1 MNESFILSLIDK
13 LNGSSIVS
21 LEWHQAGES
30 LVLKK
35 KEACGPAAHPPVPH
49 PAPVVPAERGGP
61 APAPVMEKPAPAPA
75 PDKTPDNT
83 EPAASSADLVPVKSP
98 IVGTFYRAPSPDAP
112 VYVEE
117 GKSVKKGDPLCILE
131 AMKMMNTL
139 ESEFDC
145 TVEKI
150 LVQNGDLVEFDQPLF
165 LVRKN

>member
-49 PAPVVPAERGGP
+49 PAPVAPAERGGP

-131 AMKMMNTL
+131 AMKMMNEITAPV
-139 ESEFDC
+139 SG
-145 TVEKI
+145 TVAQI
-150 LVQNGDLVEFDQPLF
+150 LVKSEEMVEFEQPIMII
-165 LVRKN
+165 KE

>member
-1 MNESFILSLIDK
+1 
-13 LNGSSIVS
+13 
-21 LEWHQAGES
+21 
-30 LVLKK
+30 
-35 KEACGPAAHPPVPH
+35 
-49 PAPVVPAERGGP
+49 
-61 APAPVMEKPAPAPA
+61 MEKPAPAPA